1 MLLLRY
7 CYYYCGTFL
16 LLQMLSLVVFG
27 FTHKKKLFWCV
38 CFYLFSYNPIRMALW
53 NNVTNFAARL
63 YLCVWE
69 MERTHRA
76 IFTFTCQRHTLL
88 LTDLGFAIKN
98 HAKNRAHCFIL
109 FSVFIRWCTRKR
121 DACALFQLA
130 KWAFSKGFFFVWVWR
145 WFVLFFCELNTIPFL
160 ILEWD
165 ALFEF
170 NRTIHT
176 NYKQSLLRFIFVIIL
191 MVFFLKVAV
200 NILIQQDKI
209 WGPVLIPS
217 CFCWHSSQHCRRRR
231 HRCHFD
237 FPNDFSKSFLKFK
250 NVCYLNLMI

>member
-1 MLLLRY
+1 MIS
-7 CYYYCGTFL
+7 CCCCVIVIII
-16 LLQMLSLVVFG
+16 VVHFCCCKC
-27 FTHKKKLFWCV
+27 FRWSCLDLHTKKKLFWCVFFYSV

-69 MERTHRA
+69 MVRTHRA

-130 KWAFSKGFFFVWVWR
+130 KWAFSKGFFCVSLVCIIFLWI
-145 WFVLFFCELNTIPFL
+145 EYNTI
-160 ILEWD
+160 
-165 ALFEF
+165 
-170 NRTIHT
+170 
-176 NYKQSLLRFIFVIIL
+176 
-191 MVFFLKVAV
+191 
-200 NILIQQDKI
+200 
-209 WGPVLIPS
+209 
-217 CFCWHSSQHCRRRR
+217 
-231 HRCHFD
+231 FD
-237 FPNDFSKSFLKFK
+237 FGMRCTFWIQSNDTHEL
-250 NVCYLNLMI
+250 

>member
-1 MLLLRY
+1 MISCCCCVIVIIICCCKCFRWSCLDL
-7 CYYYCGTFL
+7 
-16 LLQMLSLVVFG
+16 
-27 FTHKKKLFWCV
+27 HKKKNCFGVYFFYSV

-130 KWAFSKGFFFVWVWR
+130 KWAFSKGFFCVSLVCIIFLWI
-145 WFVLFFCELNTIPFL
+145 EYNTI
-160 ILEWD
+160 
-165 ALFEF
+165 
-170 NRTIHT
+170 
-176 NYKQSLLRFIFVIIL
+176 
-191 MVFFLKVAV
+191 
-200 NILIQQDKI
+200 
-209 WGPVLIPS
+209 
-217 CFCWHSSQHCRRRR
+217 
-231 HRCHFD
+231 FD
-237 FPNDFSKSFLKFK
+237 FGMRCTFWIQSNDTHEL
-250 NVCYLNLMI
+250 